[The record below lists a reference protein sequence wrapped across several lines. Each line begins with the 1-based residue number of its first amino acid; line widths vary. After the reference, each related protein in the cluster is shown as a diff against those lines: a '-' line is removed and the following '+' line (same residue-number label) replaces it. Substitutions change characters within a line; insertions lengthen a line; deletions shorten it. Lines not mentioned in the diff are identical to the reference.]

1 MPGPALRTVDAMP
14 PARHPL
20 FRARVKSPILLTAQQ
35 LSFLFTMQF
44 QLSGGAWRFGGA
56 SAMARYLFALFL
68 FAVALAAR
76 FMLVDILPARG
87 FPFLSFFPAV
97 LLTAY
102 MVGLGPGLLVAML
115 STLSAWAFFMGP
127 AVGLASMASSDIIAL
142 VFFAVILIVDCLVID
157 RMNTAMRALRTAGD
171 RLRASEMALIAQQA
185 ELREANRQK
194 DVFIAMLA
202 HELRNPL
209 APIVT
214 AAQLI
219 AVRAGQDQQVARA
232 AGIVLRQGR
241 QLTRLVD
248 DLLDVSRIH
257 SAKLTLQMTAVD
269 LLAVVHDAIE
279 TVQPTID
286 TSSNRFVATLPAHP
300 VSLHGDGARLAQ
312 CISNLLHNAFKF
324 TQDGRIDLRVAQES
338 AQTVTITVTDT
349 GRGISPEMLPRLF
362 EMFSQEGTSGTAGN
376 SGLGI
381 GLALTHYLAE
391 CHGGSL
397 SAHSDGPGLG
407 ARFALTLPVGAAPP
421 AVAPAGQ
428 ALPMERQAARILVVD
443 DNADA
448 AETLQQLLA
457 LHGFEAHTAHTGKAA
472 LHALAQGRYDAVLLD
487 IGLPDMSGHEV
498 ADTGRAR
505 GLLPE
510 DTLVVAL
517 TGWSDSE
524 SRDKSA
530 RAGIDHHLNKPVQVD
545 ALLELL
551 DRRSATA

>member
-1 MPGPALRTVDAMP
+1 
-14 PARHPL
+14 
-20 FRARVKSPILLTAQQ
+20 
-35 LSFLFTMQF
+35 MQF
-44 QLSGGAWRFGGA
+44 QLSGGAWRSGGA
-56 SAMARYLFALFL
+56 SFLARYLFALFL

-76 FMLVDILPARG
+76 FMLVDVLPARG

-102 MVGLGPGLLVAML
+102 MVGLGPGMLVAML
-115 STLSAWAFFMGP
+115 STVSAWAFFMGP
-127 AVGLASMASSDIIAL
+127 AVGPASMASSDIIAL
-142 VFFAVILIVDCLVID
+142 VFFAVILVVDCLVID
-157 RMNTAMRALRTAGD
+157 RMNTAMRQLRTAGD
-171 RLRASEMALIAQQA
+171 KLRASEMALIAQQA
-185 ELREANRQK
+185 ELREASRQK

-269 LLAVVHDAIE
+269 LLAVVHSAIE
-279 TVQPTID
+279 TLQPVID
-286 TSSNRFVATLPAHP
+286 ASSNRFVATLPAHP
-300 VSLHGDGARLAQ
+300 VMLHADGARLAQ

-324 TQDGRIDLRVAQES
+324 TAGGRIDLRVVRES
-338 AQTVTITVTDT
+338 AGTVAITVTDT

-381 GLALTHYLAE
+381 GLALTHYLVQ
-391 CHGGSL
+391 CHGGRL

-407 ARFALTLPVGAAPP
+407 ARFALTLPAGAAPP

-428 ALPMERQAARILVVD
+428 ATTVQRQAGRILVVD

-448 AETLQQLLA
+448 ADTLQELLA
-457 LHGFEAHTAHTGKAA
+457 LHGFEAHTAHTGRAA

-498 ADTGRAR
+498 ADTARTR

-517 TGWSDSE
+517 TGWSDAE
-524 SRDKSA
+524 SRNKSVQ
-530 RAGIDHHLNKPVQVD
+530 AGIDHHLNKPVQVD

-551 DRRSATA
+551 DCRTATA